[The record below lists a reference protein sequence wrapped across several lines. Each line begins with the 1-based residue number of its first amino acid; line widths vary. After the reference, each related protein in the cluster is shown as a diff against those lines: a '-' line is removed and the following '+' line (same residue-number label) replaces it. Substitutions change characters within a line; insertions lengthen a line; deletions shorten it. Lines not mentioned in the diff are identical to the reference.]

1 MPATGHE
8 KYVWR
13 AETPVLRLSLVIAV
27 STIAKSPLLEG
38 VDLETVR
45 TIASA
50 LTRETWPKGRQI
62 MAPAETT
69 AGFRLVLDGRVKV
82 VRSNSRDGHEL
93 TLWLLGPGDGFDIVS
108 LLDGKPH
115 AVTAWALDDVRTLSG
130 SVSLWRAWLGRY
142 RALDLA
148 AHRYVAERLRD
159 LTNLAGDLALHDT
172 STRVA
177 HLLLRHFDAKAHN
190 LLHDLPQRELA
201 SMIGS
206 VRIVVSRALA
216 QLCRHGVVELRD
228 GTIRVVDLK
237 RLLANAEAEL
247 ASRRVASR
255 ASKADKR

>member
-1 MPATGHE
+1 M
-8 KYVWR
+8 
-13 AETPVLRLSLVIAV
+13 IAV

-38 VDLETVR
+38 VDPEAIR
-45 TIASA
+45 AIAGA
-50 LTRETWPKGRQI
+50 LTKETWPKGRQI
-62 MAPAETT
+62 MASAETAAT
-69 AGFRLVLDGRVKV
+69 FRLVLDGRVKV
-82 VRSNSRDGHEL
+82 VRSSSWDGREI

-130 SVSLWRAWLGRY
+130 PISLWREWLGRY

-159 LTNLAGDLALHDT
+159 LSELAGDLALHDT

-177 HLLLRHFDAKAHN
+177 HLLLRHFDAKGHN

-216 QLCRHGVVELRD
+216 QLRRQGVVELRD

-247 ASRRVASR
+247 AGRRATSR
-255 ASKADKR
+255 APKADRR

>member
-1 MPATGHE
+1 
-8 KYVWR
+8 
-13 AETPVLRLSLVIAV
+13 
-27 STIAKSPLLEG
+27 
-38 VDLETVR
+38 
-45 TIASA
+45 
-50 LTRETWPKGRQI
+50 

-69 AGFRLVLDGRVKV
+69 AKFRLVLDGRVKV
-82 VRSNSRDGHEL
+82 VRSNSRDGREL

-108 LLDGKPH
+108 LLDGKAH

-130 SVSLWRAWLGRY
+130 PMSLWRDWLDRY

-159 LTNLAGDLALHDT
+159 LSELAGDLALHDT

-177 HLLLRHFDAKAHN
+177 HLLLRHFDAKGHN
-190 LLHDLPQRELA
+190 LLRDLPQRELA

-216 QLCRHGVVELRD
+216 QLRRQGVVELRD

-237 RLLANAEAEL
+237 RLLAHAEVEL
-247 ASRRVASR
+247 ASRRATSR
-255 ASKADKR
+255 APKADRR